1 MSVLDIVC
9 FLNQIIDDRFLDSGL
24 KKRYFLRPLPE
35 DQKMYFIRTSDPVR
49 YGAIGLAIKRICTEN
64 IEGSF
69 AEVGAYQGK
78 ASAFIHKLV
87 PDRSFYVFDTFEGF
101 PTQDLDE
108 DAKEDDRFK
117 DTSLDIFIRNVGD
130 LQNVHIKKGIFPD
143 TTVGLEAERFAF
155 VLFDLDLFPPT
166 IAGLSFFYPRMTP
179 GGYLVLHD
187 YNSPESEWAVSRATE
202 SFFKDKPEKVTE
214 IPDAYGSVIVRKM

>member
-1 MSVLDIVC
+1 MRVLDVVWL
-9 FLNQIIDDRFLDSGL
+9 LNQIIDDRFLDSKL

-35 DQKMYFIRTSDPVR
+35 DQKMYFIRTGDPVR
-49 YGAIGLAIKRICTEN
+49 YGAIGLAIKRICKEN

-69 AEVGAYQGK
+69 AEIGAYRGET
-78 ASAFIHKLV
+78 SGFIHKLA
-87 PDRSFYVFDTFEGF
+87 PDRTFYVFDTFEGF

-108 DAKEDDRFK
+108 EEDHRFK

-130 LQNVHIKKGIFPD
+130 MQNIRIKKGYFPD

-166 IAGLSFFYPRMTP
+166 IAGLNFFYHRMTP
-179 GGYLVLHD
+179 GD
-187 YNSPESEWAVSRATE
+187 R
-202 SFFKDKPEKVTE
+202 K
-214 IPDAYGSVIVRKM
+214 SVV